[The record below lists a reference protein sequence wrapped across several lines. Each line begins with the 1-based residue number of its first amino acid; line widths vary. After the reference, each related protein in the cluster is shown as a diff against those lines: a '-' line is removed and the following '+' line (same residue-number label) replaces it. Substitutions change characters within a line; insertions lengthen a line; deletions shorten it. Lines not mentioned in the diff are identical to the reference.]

1 MSDRRIT
8 FPDLDSSHEVGSTA
22 SNGVQV
28 YAKGG
33 KLYAQREGETA
44 IELANLT
51 SGETAVPT
59 GTIITF
65 AASSVPNGWLECDG
79 TELDATYSALNTV
92 LDGIYGT
99 GGSGRSL
106 LPNLKGRM
114 AIGAGDGGTGV
125 GNRALAA
132 TGGVNEVALTSLIGQ
147 HSHGVSNDSH
157 SHSFTGS
164 SHSHQVDSHYHSTSS
179 HTHGGVISY
188 SFNTGT
194 FDSSGHTSALT
205 SASQSTSNSTD
216 SGGGDN
222 TGSTS
227 PGTTSTTAGGTV
239 NSGGTGI
246 TIDNEGGTGNHDN
259 MSPFLVLKYLIRT

>member
-65 AASSVPNGWLECDG
+65 AASSAPNGWLECDG

-132 TGGVNEVALTSLIGQ
+132 TGGVNEVALSSSQIPDHTHTVTDPG
-147 HSHGVSNDSH
+147 HSHGFTSYSGYNWDSPDAD
-157 SHSFTGS
+157 TGYG
-164 SHSHQVDSHYHSTSS
+164 QWFQGTSTS
-179 HTHGGVISY
+179 TA
-188 SFNTGT
+188 
-194 FDSSGHTSALT
+194 SSS
-205 SASQSTSNSTD
+205 
-216 SGGGDN
+216 
-222 TGSTS
+222 
-227 PGTTSTTAGGTV
+227 
-239 NSGGTGI
+239 TGI
-246 TIDNEGGTGNHDN
+246 TVTGGGGTDAHDN

>member
-1 MSDRRIT
+1 MRDRRTT
-8 FPDLDSSHEVGSTA
+8 FRDTGAGSVGDIGPGQAQTYVK
-22 SNGVQV
+22 N
-28 YAKGG
+28 G
-33 KLYAQREGETA
+33 KLMGQAYGQSEVVIADLSTGGA
-44 IELANLT
+44 I
-51 SGETAVPT
+51 VT

-65 AASSVPNGWLECDG
+65 GGASTPDGYLECDG
-79 TELDATYSALNTV
+79 TELDVTYSALNTV
-92 LDGIYGT
+92 LGGIYGT

-216 SGGGDN
+216 SGGGEN

-227 PGTTSTTAGGTV
+227 PGTTSPTAGGTV
-239 NSGGTGI
+239 SSGGTGI

-259 MSPFLVLKYLIRT
+259 MSPFLVLKYCIKY